1 VLLFLGLGAVCFI
14 ASFTLGATHF
24 WFSWVLLVIAGGAM
38 YTPYGPFFAA
48 IPEMLPRNV
57 VAGAMSFVVCFGA
70 LGSFVGAWIVGY
82 LNGLTGSPAAS
93 YVFMGGSLVVAVL
106 LTALTTFSSL
116 STPTAQTRSAHS

>member
-1 VLLFLGLGAVCFI
+1 
-14 ASFTLGATHF
+14 
-24 WFSWVLLVIAGGAM
+24 M

-48 IPEMLPRNV
+48 IPEMIPRNV

-93 YVFMGGSLVVAVL
+93 YVFMGASLVVAVL
-106 LTALTTFSSL
+106 LTALTRFSNASNTL
-116 STPTAQTRSAHS
+116 THATTAH

>member
-1 VLLFLGLGAVCFI
+1 
-14 ASFTLGATHF
+14 
-24 WFSWVLLVIAGGAM
+24 
-38 YTPYGPFFAA
+38 
-48 IPEMLPRNV
+48 
-57 VAGAMSFVVCFGA
+57 VVCFGA